1 MNSVW
6 SFFSGV
12 HGLDRDREKVT
23 AEQEGK
29 EPTYQF
35 EVLNVPVFI
44 IVLEDVP
51 DLFVNQ
57 VFVL

>member
-1 MNSVW
+1 MV
-6 SFFSGV
+6 FFSGV

>member
-1 MNSVW
+1 MV
-6 SFFSGV
+6 FLSGI

-23 AEQEGK
+23 AEQEGEK
-29 EPTYQF
+29 PTYQL
-35 EVLNVPVFI
+35 EVLDVPVFI

-57 VFVL
+57 VFML